1 MNCATARDTLL
12 SADAPPAADV
22 AAHLQDCPACAALAR
37 DLAALEERWRARP
50 LPANAETSKAAFLAR
65 VAHLANPPAPA
76 PQPAP
81 APRRRREFLG
91 WAAALILLI
100 GTGAAVLVFGP
111 GRDAEAHPDV
121 IEQLVD
127 WNIDL
132 SEAAPAERERIYHER
147 RGALQKSLGTA
158 KLDADDRKLAE
169 RLLDNGGWLA
179 GHEDPVEELDR
190 FTGVADT
197 LLERLEAAG
206 TDPAKADRL
215 ARQFRKVNERAIG
228 RNVEKVRA
236 AKITDPQKK
245 KLVNRLLKKDAERA
259 EQLMDLIE
267 KSPDLTKKEL
277 RQALDLTAKRQRHKK
292 I

>member
-1 MNCATARDTLL
+1 MNCATARDWLL
-12 SADAPPAADV
+12 SADTAAASPDL
-22 AAHLQDCPACAALAR
+22 AAHLQGCPACAALAR
-37 DLAALEERWRARP
+37 DIVALEARWRARP
-50 LPANAETSKAAFLAR
+50 LPANAATSKAAFLA
-65 VAHLANPPAPA
+65 HLANPATPA
-76 PQPAP
+76 PQAAP
-81 APRRRREFLG
+81 APRRWREFLG
-91 WAAALILLI
+91 WATALVLLI
-100 GTGAAVLVFGP
+100 GAGAVVLVFGP

-132 SEAAPAERERIYHER
+132 SEAAPADRERIYHER
-147 RGALQKSLGTA
+147 REALQKSLGKA
-158 KLDADDRKLAE
+158 LLDADDRKLAE

-197 LLERLEAAG
+197 LLERIEAAG
-206 TDPAKADRL
+206 ADPAKADRL

-236 AKITDPQKK
+236 AKIADPQKK
-245 KLVNRLLKKDAERA
+245 KLVHRLLKKDAERA

-277 RQALDLTAKRQRHKK
+277 RQALDLTAKRHRHKK